1 MYPYPNS
8 PGVITPDTE
17 SKRKAITRYQ
27 ITWRPAFLSDE
38 SSSFIL
44 GEDIK
49 WNSVGS
55 SVENPS
61 EINSSVTNLQDL
73 INLGLTNELVLP
85 LNTNIALAQEYS
97 PSIKNKI
104 VTYETVGGNSV
115 TSFGEAIRNIGL
127 RIRIIKLS
135 SNWEIYYKGLEALSH
150 LSGNQSRYYGSVYLT
165 SYDAFKDNNY
175 QISSRYKVSVLSLDF
190 SFRSAENTTVTADLR
205 LIVNQ
210 DFSNNVR
217 RAWGNL

>member
-1 MYPYPNS
+1 MNPNE
-8 PGVITPDTE
+8 PGVLTPDTE

-27 ITWRPAFLSDE
+27 ITWRPAFLSDS
-38 SSSFIL
+38 SSSFVL

-49 WNSVGS
+49 WDNVGS
-55 SVENPS
+55 PLENPA
-61 EINSSVTNLQDL
+61 EINPSVTSVKDL
-73 INLGLTNELVLP
+73 ISLALTNELVLP

-97 PSIKNKI
+97 PSIKNK
-104 VTYETVGGNSV
+104 VLTYETIGGNSI

-135 SNWEIYYKGLEALSH
+135 SNWEIYYKGLEALSY

-165 SYDAFKDNNY
+165 SYDSFKDNNY
-175 QISSRYKVSVLSLDF
+175 QISSRYKVTIVSLDF
-190 SFRSAENTTVTADLR
+190 GFNSNENTTVSADLR
-205 LIVNQ
+205 MVVNQ
-210 DFSNNVR
+210 DMSNSIR